1 MALKTIFPDNSYN
14 DSASKVMKQRIEDFY
29 TNSIS
34 QNMNFWAEAD
44 IDSRFESGDQNVW
57 RELYPSRTLPYKHQF
72 NFNRIKRV
80 VNLASGFQ
88 RRNRKSTIV
97 APVENGDM
105 QTADQFTKII
115 MHINRQESVLET
127 ISESFQNAL
136 VSGLSLMQLWVD
148 YRKDPISGEI
158 KVDNC
163 PYNTFI
169 IDPFFKKPDLSDCNA
184 IWKRNFLTQ
193 QECLSLL
200 PEFKEQILELKNKT
214 ANKDGKFQYMPEN
227 FNVNMGQLYT
237 YDEYYYRDYRT
248 QLILIDAQTGETLE
262 WAGQDD
268 ERLALYLQTYPTVKM
283 TSVQIPT
290 VRLAILIQ
298 GKVIFDGL
306 NPIGIDTYPFV
317 PVFGYFTPQL
327 QNMSQRIQG
336 MVRGLRD
343 PQFLYNTMKGLELEF
358 VQNRVNPG
366 FIYKASAMVNPLD
379 IYMRDLGKGIALN
392 DSGTIADVQQI
403 VPPDFPASWAQ
414 LAETYSKEI
423 MEISAVNEELLGS
436 ATDDKA
442 GILSMLRQGGGL
454 TTLQTLFDQLDRS
467 QKILGQL
474 EIAAIQTNYTPGKI
488 KRIIEEEPTQ
498 QFYNK
503 SFGRYDA
510 AVEEGVNTT
519 TQRQMQFAQ
528 LMNLKELGVPIPDST
543 IIEAS
548 TLQNKKQ
555 LIESL
560 GQSLQAKQQQEQQM
574 LQVQMQLQQAQIE
587 LAQARADADRG
598 LRMERESR
606 VYSNMGLME
615 ERDHNAKKDDADATL
630 SIIKAI
636 KELEGLDIEH
646 INKLLGMLK
655 MMEQPAEPKDMKT
668 EMMSSA
674 IINEKQPSESQ
685 VNPLPTT
692 F

>member
-1 MALKTIFPDNSYN
+1 
-14 DSASKVMKQRIEDFY
+14 
-29 TNSIS
+29 
-34 QNMNFWAEAD
+34 
-44 IDSRFESGDQNVW
+44 
-57 RELYPSRTLPYKHQF
+57 
-72 NFNRIKRV
+72 
-80 VNLASGFQ
+80 
-88 RRNRKSTIV
+88 
-97 APVENGDM
+97 
-105 QTADQFTKII
+105 
-115 MHINRQESVLET
+115 
-127 ISESFQNAL
+127 
-136 VSGLSLMQLWVD
+136 
-148 YRKDPISGEI
+148 
-158 KVDNC
+158 
-163 PYNTFI
+163 
-169 IDPFFKKPDLSDCNA
+169 
-184 IWKRNFLTQ
+184 
-193 QECLSLL
+193 
-200 PEFKEQILELKNKT
+200 
-214 ANKDGKFQYMPEN
+214 
-227 FNVNMGQLYT
+227 
-237 YDEYYYRDYRT
+237 
-248 QLILIDAQTGETLE
+248 
-262 WAGQDD
+262 
-268 ERLALYLQTYPTVKM
+268 
-283 TSVQIPT
+283 
-290 VRLAILIQ
+290 
-298 GKVIFDGL
+298 
-306 NPIGIDTYPFV
+306 
-317 PVFGYFTPQL
+317 
-327 QNMSQRIQG
+327 
-336 MVRGLRD
+336 
-343 PQFLYNTMKGLELEF
+343 
-358 VQNRVNPG
+358 
-366 FIYKASAMVNPLD
+366 
-379 IYMRDLGKGIALN
+379 
-392 DSGTIADVQQI
+392 

-630 SIIKAI
+630 RIIKAI
-636 KELEGLDIEH
+636 KTLEGLDIEH